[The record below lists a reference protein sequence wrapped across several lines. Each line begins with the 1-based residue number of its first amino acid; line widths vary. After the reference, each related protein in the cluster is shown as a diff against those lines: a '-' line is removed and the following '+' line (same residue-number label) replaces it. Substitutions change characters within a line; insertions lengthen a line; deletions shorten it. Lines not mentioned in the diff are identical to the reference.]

1 MSVRIVLVDDHR
13 LVRAGIRALLEK
25 TPQGEVVGEAA
36 DGREAFALIDKQR
49 PDVVLIDIAMPGLNG
64 LDAVDRI
71 KKEWPETK
79 VIILSMHANEE
90 YVVRALRSDVSGY
103 LIKDA
108 AVDELE
114 DAIRTV
120 TQGEVYFSRRISK
133 RVIRDYLTNTDA
145 IRGPLEQLSSRQREV
160 LQLIGEGKNTKEVA
174 DILQVSV
181 KTVEAHRLQLM
192 QRLDIHDIPGL
203 VKFAIR
209 TGLVSAEEIGRA
221 SCR

>member
-36 DGREAFALIDKQR
+36 DGREAFALIEKQR
-49 PDVVLIDIAMPGLNG
+49 PDIVLIDIAMPGLNG

-108 AVDELE
+108 AVEELE

-120 TQGEVYFSRRISK
+120 TEGEVYFSRRISK
-133 RVIRDYLTNTDA
+133 RVIRDYLTNTDE

-160 LQLIGEGKNTKEVA
+160 LQLIGEGKNTKEIA

-181 KTVEAHRLQLM
+181 KTIEAHRLQLM

-209 TGLVSAEEIGRA
+209 TGLVSAEA
-221 SCR
+221 

>member
-25 TPQGEVVGEAA
+25 TPRGKVVGEAA
-36 DGREAFALIDKQR
+36 DGREAFALIEKQR
-49 PDVVLIDIAMPGLNG
+49 PDIVLIDIAMPGLNG

-120 TQGEVYFSRRISK
+120 TEGEVYFSRRISK
-133 RVIRDYLTNTDA
+133 RVIRDYLTNTDE

-160 LQLIGEGKNTKEVA
+160 LQLIGEGKNTKEIA
-174 DILQVSV
+174 DILRVSV
-181 KTVEAHRLQLM
+181 KTIEAHRLQLM

-209 TGLVSAEEIGRA
+209 TGLVSAEA
-221 SCR
+221 

>member
-1 MSVRIVLVDDHR
+1 MAVRILLVDDHR

-25 TPQGEVVGEAA
+25 ISQVEVIGEAD
-36 DGREAFALIDKQR
+36 DGRQAFEMIDRHR
-49 PDVVLIDIAMPGLNG
+49 PDIVLMDIAMRNLNG

-108 AVDELE
+108 AADELE
-114 DAIRTV
+114 RAIQTV
-120 TQGEVYFSRRISK
+120 AEGETYLSSLISK
-133 RVIRDYLTNTDA
+133 AVIRDYLANTSDM
-145 IRGPLEQLSSRQREV
+145 RGPLEQLTARQREV
-160 LQLIGEGKNTKEVA
+160 LQLIGEGKNTKEIA

-203 VKFAIR
+203 VRYAIR
-209 TGLVSAEEIGRA
+209 TGLVSVA
-221 SCR
+221 

>member
-25 TPQGEVVGEAA
+25 APQGEVVGEAA
-36 DGREAFALIDKQR
+36 DGREAFALIEKQR
-49 PDVVLIDIAMPGLNG
+49 PDIVLIDIAMPGLNG

-79 VIILSMHANEE
+79 VIVLSMHANEE

-120 TQGEVYFSRRISK
+120 TDGEVYFSRRISK
-133 RVIRDYLTNTDA
+133 RVIRDYLTNTDEM
-145 IRGPLEQLSSRQREV
+145 RGPLEQLSSRQREV
-160 LQLIGEGKNTKEVA
+160 LQLIGEGKNTKEIA
-174 DILQVSV
+174 DILHLSV
-181 KTVEAHRLQLM
+181 KTIEAHRLQLM

-209 TGLVSAEEIGRA
+209 TGLVSVET
-221 SCR
+221 

>member
-1 MSVRIVLVDDHR
+1 MPMSVRIVLVDDHR

-36 DGREAFALIDKQR
+36 DGRQAFALIEKQR
-49 PDVVLIDIAMPGLNG
+49 PDIVLIDIAMPGLNG

-120 TQGEVYFSRRISK
+120 TEGEVYFSRRISE
-133 RVIRDYLTNTDA
+133 RVIRDYLTNTDE

-160 LQLIGEGKNTKEVA
+160 LQLIGEGKNTKEIA

-181 KTVEAHRLQLM
+181 KTIEAHRLQLM

-209 TGLVSAEEIGRA
+209 TGLVSAET
-221 SCR
+221 

>member
-25 TPQGEVVGEAA
+25 TPQGNVVGEAA

-49 PDVVLIDIAMPGLNG
+49 PDIVLIDIAMPGLNG

-145 IRGPLEQLSSRQREV
+145 MRGPLEQLSSRQREV
-160 LQLIGEGKNTKEVA
+160 LQLIGEGKNTKEIA

-181 KTVEAHRLQLM
+181 KTIEAHRLQLM

-209 TGLVSAEEIGRA
+209 TGLVSAET
-221 SCR
+221 

>member
-25 TPQGEVVGEAA
+25 TPQREVVGEAA
-36 DGREAFALIDKQR
+36 DGREAFALIEKQR
-49 PDVVLIDIAMPGLNG
+49 PDIVLIDIAMPGLNG

-120 TQGEVYFSRRISK
+120 TEGEVYFSRRISK
-133 RVIRDYLTNTDA
+133 RVIRDYLTNTDE

-160 LQLIGEGKNTKEVA
+160 LQLIGEGKNTKEIA

-181 KTVEAHRLQLM
+181 KTIEAHRLQLM

-203 VKFAIR
+203 VRFAIR
-209 TGLVSAEEIGRA
+209 TGLVSAET
-221 SCR
+221 

>member
-209 TGLVSAEEIGRA
+209 TGLVSAEA
-221 SCR
+221 

>member
-25 TPQGEVVGEAA
+25 TPQREVVGEAA
-36 DGREAFALIDKQR
+36 DGREAFALIEKRR
-49 PDVVLIDIAMPGLNG
+49 PDIVLIDIAMPGLNG

-120 TQGEVYFSRRISK
+120 NQGEVYFSRQISK
-133 RVIRDYLTNTDA
+133 RVIRDYLTNTDE

-160 LQLIGEGKNTKEVA
+160 LQLIGEGKNTKEIA
-174 DILQVSV
+174 DILHVSV

-209 TGLVSAEEIGRA
+209 TGLVSAEA
-221 SCR
+221 

>member
-1 MSVRIVLVDDHR
+1 MPQRILLVDDHQ

-25 TPQGEVVGEAA
+25 MPSVEVVGEAD
-36 DGREAFALIDKQR
+36 DGRRAFELIRRYR
-49 PDVVLIDIAMPGLNG
+49 PDIVLMDIAMPNLNG
-64 LDAVDRI
+64 LEAVDRI
-71 KKEWPETK
+71 KKESPETK

-114 DAIRTV
+114 QAICTV
-120 TQGEVYFSRRISK
+120 THGETYLSQRISK
-133 RVIRDYLTNTDA
+133 RVIRDYLANTDRL
-145 IRGPLEQLSSRQREV
+145 RGPLEQLTSRQREV
-160 LQLIGEGKNTKEVA
+160 LQLIVEGKNTKEIA
-174 DILQVSV
+174 NLLQVSV

-203 VKFAIR
+203 VRYAIR
-209 TGLVSAEEIGRA
+209 SGLVSPEV
-221 SCR
+221 

>member
-1 MSVRIVLVDDHR
+1 MSLRIVLVDDHR

-25 TPQGEVVGEAA
+25 TPQGQVVGEAA
-36 DGREAFALIDKQR
+36 DGREAFALIEKQR
-49 PDVVLIDIAMPGLNG
+49 PDIVLIDIAMPGLNG

-120 TQGEVYFSRRISK
+120 TEGEVYFSRRISK
-133 RVIRDYLTNTDA
+133 RAIRDYLTNTDE

-160 LQLIGEGKNTKEVA
+160 LQLIGEGKNTKEIA

-181 KTVEAHRLQLM
+181 KTIEAHRLQLM

-209 TGLVSAEEIGRA
+209 TGLVSAET
-221 SCR
+221 